1 MKRDN
6 KKVAA
11 RRSPNCIRKT
21 KKNKIRRFLKWL
33 WDHHIEFARWQQP
46 AKWHVALGW
55 SLNSPGGTTLH
66 VTGGCGMTWHWIRQ
80 VAAPCNVTHGSK
92 IMTLTSPKR
101 PPYWSSTSGFDV
113 DRIAAV
119 DMSFCTSVRNFIQI
133 RPSTAEKWRNLD
145 FQDGGLRH
153 LIF

>member
-33 WDHHIEFARWQQP
+33 WDHHIEFASWQQP

-55 SLNSPGGTTLH
+55 YVIEFARWHHPACNRWLWDDMTLNSPGGSTLQCDTWLWDHDADFAQTSAVLEFYFWLRCRPYRCSRH
-66 VTGGCGMTWHWIRQ
+66 VLLHQCSKFLSKSDHLRQ
-80 VAAPCNVTHGSK
+80 KN
-92 IMTLTSPKR
+92 
-101 PPYWSSTSGFDV
+101 DV
-113 DRIAAV
+113 I
-119 DMSFCTSVRNFIQI
+119 
-133 RPSTAEKWRNLD
+133 
-145 FQDGGLRH
+145 
-153 LIF
+153 